1 MEIEISQTSDGSD
14 TIFRKDLKESY
25 HSTFGAITESLH
37 IFINSCFLQILQ
49 KFPDSSE
56 TPLRQISIPGA
67 PLNILEIGF
76 GTGLNALLTLI
87 ETEKIRRKTVY
98 TSLEPNPL
106 ETVYWMGLN
115 YPRQFNSKEY
125 TSLFYKLH
133 LTPWDQPDKICSH
146 FVLDKKSCKLETYSP
161 VENHFHGVYFDP
173 FSPAVQP
180 ELWTEA
186 IFQKLFTGMKPGGI
200 LITYSVKGAVVRAC
214 KAAGFYTEKLPGP
227 PGKRHILQ
235 AIK

>member
-25 HSTFGAITESLH
+25 HSTFGAVTESLH
-37 IFINSCFLQILQ
+37 VFINSCFLQILQ
-49 KFPDSSE
+49 RFPDCSE
-56 TPLRQISIPGA
+56 TSLRQKPIPGA

-87 ETEKIRRKTVY
+87 EAEKTGRKTVY
-98 TSLEPNPL
+98 TSLEPYPL
-106 ETVYWMGLN
+106 ETFYWMGLN
-115 YPRQFNSKEY
+115 YPRQLNSDAY

-133 LTPWDQPDKICSH
+133 RTSWNQPNKISSH
-146 FVLDKKSCKLETYSP
+146 FVLDKKSGKLEAYSP
-161 VENHFHGVYFDP
+161 KENHFHGVYFDP

-200 LITYSVKGAVVRAC
+200 LITYSVKGTVVRAC
-214 KAAGFYTEKLPGP
+214 KTAGFKTEKLPGP
-227 PGKRHILQ
+227 PGKRHILK